1 MHTSS
6 GRRRWSARSNSEP
19 PFPAPW
25 ALKPPVSH
33 STAVVEDLKSPFA
46 ESPSGPIVAQV
57 DHDDDDDIHRGR
69 GRGRERNQSANDQRG
84 QVAVEAG
91 LDAAVAAK
99 VQGMCALPFLSLASL
114 FLFHSHI

>member
-25 ALKPPVSH
+25 ALKQPASQ
-33 STAVVEDLKSPFA
+33 STAVVDDLKSPFA

-57 DHDDDDDIHRGR
+57 DHDDDDDTHRGR
-69 GRGRERNQSANDQRG
+69 GRARERNQSANDQRG
-84 QVAVEAG
+84 QAAVEAG
-91 LDAAVAAK
+91 LGAAAPAIK
-99 VQGMCALPFLSLASL
+99 VQGMWTLPFL
-114 FLFHSHI
+114 